1 MEWRFKTKCILLLW
15 FSDRLGMEVN
25 IGPLRFSMTTLWT
38 STASIVITTIPL
50 FIFVYFFRSYRP
62 MRGPR
67 VTANSLSMSETFSP
81 TQRWVRPGRGGHAW
95 TGTKREH
102 SGHCLLQTSPE
113 WRECECMPR
122 LSAVCL
128 VVLCLLREMRGALH
142 AKCANS
148 GMVVSVWNLWRAHR
162 CWYMRLCT
170 GAVHRKRVC
179 TRSLLWAKNPLP
191 HLGLESFMQLAVE
204 FAYLWK
210 NNRRYAWKHCF

>member
-1 MEWRFKTKCILLLW
+1 
-15 FSDRLGMEVN
+15 MEVN

-62 MRGPR
+62 MPGPR
-67 VTANSLSMSETFSP
+67 VTANSLSMSETSTP
-81 TQRWVRPGRGGHAW
+81 AQRWVRPVRGGRAW

-113 WRECECMPR
+113 WLECECMPR

-128 VVLCLLREMRGALH
+128 VVLCPLREMHCALP
-142 AKCANS
+142 AQKGTEAARAALYPFIPIGVCN
-148 GMVVSVWNLWRAHR
+148 MVASVWNLWRAHR
-162 CWYMRLCT
+162 CWCIRLCT

-191 HLGLESFMQLAVE
+191 HLGLESFIQLAVE
-204 FAYLWK
+204 FTYLWEN